1 MFIKEINIKR
11 RQLSHDDKIGDKIV
25 ESLSSNWVTLENKT
39 IHTLPL
45 PSIQIWGV
53 CCFLQEAR
61 TAEQHCMRWVGE
73 GKLYFTLL
81 KWAKCQKG
89 PFGQTVSTNFAA
101 DYRFKTA

>member
-73 GKLYFTLL
+73 GKLHFTLL
-81 KWAKCQKG
+81 K
-89 PFGQTVSTNFAA
+89 
-101 DYRFKTA
+101 